1 MTMTAVS
8 KFNAPLLALAD
19 EHSVF
24 SVSVAC

>member
-19 EHSVF
+19 EHSVLC
-24 SVSVAC
+24 VSVVC